1 MTDDDRPDGTDQWAR
16 VAVAEGDDPIR
27 ALRASLAAVRAEPV
41 DGEARRRLRAVAA
54 EHGMWDALA
63 VLLAEAA
70 DASDDDVVTAALL
83 EELADVHENLDNQP
97 AAIDALE
104 RLVDVTPDD
113 PLVHDRLARLYHR
126 AGAWDSAA
134 LAFERVAHLARDDR
148 GRAALR
154 AAARLYRDHGET
166 ERAAAVYRA
175 IVARRPSDLEAWRA
189 LDELL
194 AALGRWKD
202 VAQVRGELAA
212 RTKSDVERAALLRSQ
227 ARALGHAGDA
237 AGAAT
242 LVAESA
248 GLAPEA
254 ISSVIDYADILASGG
269 KGHEAAALL
278 AERIADAVGL
288 GAPAQ
293 EVAALRL
300 RRAVVLDESGDRD
313 EAGKL
318 LAVLLA
324 DAPGYVPALERVAA
338 RAAGQG
344 DPRAHAEALLRY
356 GEAVTDAELR
366 AVVLA
371 EAGRRFVDAGA
382 RSEAVRALDAA
393 LALAPD
399 DAELRRDRAALGAQ
413 IAVERAVAAAGA
425 GDREAAE
432 RALREVV
439 AARPDDADAALA
451 LARVLADRGALA
463 DCAEHLRATLARI
476 PDSVAAEQRA
486 RLVHRYAS
494 AVAGLGDADAAHQL
508 LYEAH
513 RLDRR
518 SLPITLALGKSCF
531 ARKLFR
537 EAGIHLGGLAEHAD
551 APRYATEV
559 AAGLVM
565 AAEADVRG
573 LRPAAAEA
581 RYAAAA
587 RLDANCGGAWHG
599 LAQIATERNDLEG
612 AALYLERE
620 GEAATTPAE
629 RLRIFDALGDL
640 VLDVLHDPARAE
652 RCWVR
657 VDVDHE
663 AVLTKLL
670 ALQRKR
676 GAGAERGE
684 TCYRLAGLRGDARA
698 RKELIEEA
706 AEAFST
712 AGEHARARACADVL
726 ARSYP
731 GDRDAIACASGVA
744 LAAGDHAIAAE
755 WLGRALA
762 EWDAAGDRGDG
773 DPRRAELWRRLGEA
787 RRGRGDTGGAR
798 PAFERAIR
806 TAPESDAAHGARRA
820 LVELA
825 GGSAGTVTANLAEL
839 VAVEARPTDVLAW
852 ARASARS
859 GGAGA
864 RPLFELARVL
874 GAELSTSDRAMMAAL
889 PSRIMASDETY
900 GAAIDPAER
909 RALVDDPADD
919 PLAGVLEA
927 LAEAATL
934 VWPGTAAAL
943 AGAGLAAAERI
954 SSASHAAAAALFP
967 PIARAL
973 GAPTVVVY
981 ASPAPEPDVAV
992 LASAPPIVVLG
1003 RKLVGIR
1010 AQTRGDAI
1018 ANGEAP
1024 TAIDSMTR
1032 GSRLDAELRFRLGRA
1047 VELARDRR
1055 LLAAAAGVARFP
1067 MIVDAI
1073 WHAFSGS
1080 TTASD
1085 ASGEVAAE
1093 AERLRGAV
1101 PLLLR
1106 QRLGELL
1113 AASSRGA
1120 FDPAGYVAACHRAAD
1135 RSGLLACGNVGVAIE
1150 LAGGP
1155 SAARHLVELAASPR
1169 FHAVRAAWW
1178 AAIKT

>member
-1 MTDDDRPDGTDQWAR
+1 MTEDDGTNQWQR
-16 VAVAEGDDPIR
+16 IAVAAGDDPIR
-27 ALRASLAAVRAEPV
+27 ALRACLAAVRAAPV
-41 DGEARRRLRAVAA
+41 DAEARRRLRAVAA
-54 EHGMWDALA
+54 EHGLWDALA

-70 DASDDDVVTAALL
+70 EAPDASGDEVITAALL
-83 EELADVHENLDNQP
+83 EELADVHENLDNP
-97 AAIDALE
+97 AAAIDALE

-194 AALGRWKD
+194 AGLGRWQE
-202 VAQVRGELAA
+202 VATVRGELAA

-269 KGHEAAALL
+269 KGREAAALL
-278 AERIADAVGL
+278 ADRITDALGL

-293 EVAALRL
+293 EIAALRL
-300 RRAVVLDESGDRD
+300 RHAVVLDECGDRD
-313 EAGKL
+313 DAAAV
-318 LAVLLA
+318 LAALLA
-324 DAPGYVPALERVAA
+324 DAPGYVPALERLAA
-338 RAAGQG
+338 RAAGKG
-344 DPRAHAEALLRY
+344 DPRAHADALLRY

-366 AVVLA
+366 GVVLA
-371 EAGRRFVDAGA
+371 EAGRRFADAGDRDA
-382 RSEAVRALDAA
+382 AMRALDAA
-393 LALAPD
+393 LAIAPD
-399 DAELRRDRAALGAQ
+399 DAELHRDRDTLGMQ
-413 IAVERAVAAAGA
+413 IAVDRAIAAARS
-425 GDREAAE
+425 GDAAAAE
-432 RALREVV
+432 RELRGVV
-439 AARPDDADAALA
+439 AARPDDAEAALA
-451 LARVLADRGALA
+451 LAGVLADKGALA
-463 DCAEHLRATLARI
+463 ECAEHLRVTLARI
-476 PDSVAAEQRA
+476 PDTVPAEQRA
-486 RLVHRYAS
+486 RLVHRYAA
-494 AVAGLGDADAAHQL
+494 AVAGQGDADAAHQL

-518 SLPITLALGKSCF
+518 SLPITLALGRSCF

-537 EAGIHLGGLAEHAD
+537 EAGIHLGGLADHPD
-551 APRYATEV
+551 AVHHATEV

-587 RLDANCGGAWHG
+587 RLDATCAPAWHG

-620 GEAATTPAE
+620 GDAAPTPAE

-640 VLDVLHDPARAE
+640 VLDVLKDPARAE
-652 RCWVR
+652 RCWAR
-657 VDVDHE
+657 VDVDNE
-663 AVLTKLL
+663 AVLAKLL
-670 ALQRKR
+670 VLQRKR
-676 GAGAERGE
+676 GAGSERGE
-684 TCYRLAGLRGDARA
+684 TAYRLAGQRGDARA
-698 RKELIEEA
+698 RKELVEEA
-706 AEAFST
+706 ADAFSA
-712 AGEHARARACADVL
+712 AGDHARARACADVL
-726 ARSYP
+726 IRSHP
-731 GDRDAIACASGVA
+731 GDVDAVACASAIA

-762 EWDAAGDRGDG
+762 EWDASGDRGDD
-773 DPRRAELWRRLGEA
+773 DPRRAELWRRLGSA
-787 RRGRGDTGGAR
+787 RRGRGDSGGAR
-798 PAFERAIR
+798 IAFERAIR

-839 VAVEARPTDVLAW
+839 VAVDARPTDVLAW
-852 ARASARS
+852 ARATARS
-859 GGAGA
+859 GNAGA

-889 PSRIMASDETY
+889 PTRLMASDETY
-900 GAAIDPAER
+900 GAALDPAER
-909 RALVDDPADD
+909 KALVDDPADE

-927 LAEAATL
+927 LAEAASL

-943 AGAGLAAAERI
+943 AAAGLGAAERV
-954 SSASHAAAAALFP
+954 SSASTAAAAALFP

-981 ASPAPEPDVAV
+981 ASPAPEPDVTL
-992 LASAPPIVVLG
+992 LASSPPIVVLG
-1003 RKLVGIR
+1003 RRLVGIR
-1010 AQTRGDAI
+1010 AQTRGDSDAR
-1018 ANGEAP
+1018 
-1024 TAIDSMTR
+1024 T
-1032 GSRLDAELRFRLGRA
+1032 DAELRFRLGRA

-1055 LLAAAAGVARFP
+1055 LIAAAAGAARFP
-1067 MIVDAI
+1067 ALVDAI
-1073 WHAFSGS
+1073 WHAFAGGAGARAADGS
-1080 TTASD
+1080 EATGD
-1085 ASGEVAAE
+1085 VAAE
-1093 AERLRGAV
+1093 AERLRAAV

-1106 QRLGELL
+1106 RRLGELL
-1113 AASSRGA
+1113 AASGRGA
-1120 FDPAGYVAACHRAAD
+1120 LDAAGYVAACHRAAD
-1135 RSGLLACGNVGVAIE
+1135 RSGLLACGNVAVAIE

-1155 SAARHLVELAASPR
+1155 AAARHLVELAASPR

-1178 AAIKT
+1178 SALAR